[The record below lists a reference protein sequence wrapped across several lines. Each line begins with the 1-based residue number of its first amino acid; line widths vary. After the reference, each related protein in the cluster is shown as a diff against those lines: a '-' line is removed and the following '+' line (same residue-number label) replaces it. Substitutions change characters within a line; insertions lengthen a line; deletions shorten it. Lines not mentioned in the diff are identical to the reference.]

1 MQVWMREGV
10 TEANLRQNIAA
21 FHRQE
26 GLKGTVSL
34 VLGAGNVAATS
45 HSTSSTGRST
55 AARS

>member
-1 MQVWMREGV
+1 MWMREGV

-45 HSTSSTGRST
+45 HSTSSTG
-55 AARS
+55 